1 LISQNF
7 NAKNEKGNSMKNLNL
22 VSVMALLVMASLPS
36 GQAAEPTAEMRT
48 KMAGMHQMMAD
59 CLKSDK
65 PISEC
70 KQQMMKDCPMM
81 KETGHCP
88 MMGEMDAMMKGEH
101 TGHGKGKKDD
111 KDNAH
116 L

>member
-1 LISQNF
+1 MNT
-7 NAKNEKGNSMKNLNL
+7 KTLNL
-22 VSVMALLVMASLPS
+22 VFLVGLSAVASLTTVL
-36 GQAAEPTAEMRT
+36 AAEPTAEMRT

-65 PISEC
+65 PVTEC

-88 MMGEMDAMMKGEH
+88 MMGEMDAMMKGDH
-101 TGHGKGKKDD
+101 KAHSKAKKTTKDD
-111 KDNAH
+111 SGN
-116 L
+116 

>member
-1 LISQNF
+1 MNRIL
-7 NAKNEKGNSMKNLNL
+7 KNLAL
-22 VSVMALLVMASLPS
+22 GGMGLLMAGSVPS
-36 GQAAEPTAEMRT
+36 VFAAEPTPEMRA

-81 KETGHCP
+81 KESGHCP
-88 MMGEMDAMMKGEH
+88 MMGEMDAMMKVDH
-101 TGHGKGKKDD
+101 SGHGKGKKAA
-111 KDNAH
+111 KDEAEH
-116 L
+116 H

>member
-1 LISQNF
+1 MKVL
-7 NAKNEKGNSMKNLNL
+7 NSAFLMGFFIVGSFSL
-22 VSVMALLVMASLPS
+22 VS
-36 GQAAEPTAEMRT
+36 AAEPTPEMRT

-81 KETGHCP
+81 KENGRCP
-88 MMGEMDAMMKGEH
+88 MMGEMDGMMKGQH
-101 TGHGKGKKDD
+101 AGQGKGKKSD
-111 KDNAH
+111 KDSEH
-116 L
+116 H